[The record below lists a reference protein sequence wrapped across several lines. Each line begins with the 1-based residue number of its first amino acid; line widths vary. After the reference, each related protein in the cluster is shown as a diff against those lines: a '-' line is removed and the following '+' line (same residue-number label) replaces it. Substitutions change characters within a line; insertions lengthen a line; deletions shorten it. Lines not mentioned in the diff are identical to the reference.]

1 MVQPGTG
8 TVFRKPDGPRR
19 GAICRRE
26 KEEENGGEGRKKI
39 SIYFVIFLLITTK
52 TSEEITKRIE
62 ICNLKELKLI
72 E

>member
-1 MVQPGTG
+1 M
-8 TVFRKPDGPRR
+8 K
-19 GAICRRE
+19 E
-26 KEEENGGEGRKKI
+26 KEARKV
-39 SIYFVIFLLITTK
+39 YFVIFLLITTK